1 MRAFL
6 ISTALSLGLTLG
18 AAIPAMAELV
28 TVTSSKSVT
37 ATADALAAA
46 IEGAGAKVVARVN
59 HQAAAQG
66 AGLEMGEATVLIFGN
81 PKIGTPAMQA
91 DPRAALYLPLKV
103 VIYADASGT
112 TQMAYDD
119 PASMFAGLDIAADA
133 PFVKV
138 MTGALGKLTA
148 KAAE

>member
-1 MRAFL
+1 MKALL
-6 ISTALSLGLTLG
+6 ISTALTLG
-18 AAIPAMAELV
+18 AAMPALADLI
-28 TVTSSKSVT
+28 TVPSSKTVT
-37 ATADALAAA
+37 ATADALASA
-46 IEGAGAKVVARVN
+46 IEGAGAKVVARVD
-59 HQAAAQG
+59 HQAAAKG
-66 AGLEMGEATVLIFGN
+66 AGLEMGEATVLISGN

-103 VIYADASGT
+103 VIYADGSGA

-119 PASMFAGLDIAADA
+119 PAAMFSGLDIAADA

>member
-1 MRAFL
+1 MKALL
-6 ISTALSLGLTLG
+6 ISTALTLG
-18 AAIPAMAELV
+18 CALPALADLV
-28 TVTSSKSVT
+28 TVPSSKSVT

-46 IEGAGAKVVARVN
+46 IEGAGAKVVARVD
-59 HQAAAQG
+59 HQAAAKG
-66 AGLEMGEATVLIFGN
+66 AGLDMGEATVLIFGN

-103 VIYADASGT
+103 VIYADDAGA

-119 PASMFAGLDIAADA
+119 PAAMFEGLDIAADA

>member
-1 MRAFL
+1 MKALL
-6 ISTALSLGLTLG
+6 ISTALTLG
-18 AAIPAMAELV
+18 FALPATAELM
-28 TVTSSKSVT
+28 TVTSSKSVD

-91 DPRAALYLPLKV
+91 DLRAALYLPLKV
-103 VIYADASGT
+103 VIYADESGA

-119 PASMFAGLDIAADA
+119 PTSMFAGLDIPADA
-133 PFVKV
+133 PFLKT